1 MCRFFFFLKNILK
14 SCIFEM
20 NNFFPTNSHI
30 MMKIYPINFKSY
42 SFMVV
47 AMFLSVKLFS
57 QDIHFTQFFRN
68 PLQVSPGLS
77 GVFNGDTRLMFQ
89 ARNQWREIPVDYKTV
104 TLAFDTKLPS
114 FVEDNGFWSLNG
126 GLNYDLAGDSRLQQ
140 TGFFI
145 GGGYTKKFSPKVFGS
160 LGLNI
165 SGNQRGFDPGALLFD
180 RQYDPSIN
188 GVNASAPNGEGL
200 WDLSKIFFDAG
211 FGANIRIQADQ
222 TGQWVD
228 LLNKRSKLDV
238 GVGVHHLLSPNTSFF
253 PGAVSRIP
261 MRLNPYLMGVLQI
274 SNNIDITSN
283 LIYVTQAAYNE
294 WMASAGF
301 RVYLDKNPG
310 NTFAL
315 DLNVNYQKRE
325 IGNRIA
331 PSIEM
336 LYRNIRAGF
345 SYDINLTKTGVLP
358 TGQADPEI
366 FVHYIIK
373 KIPRF
378 RTVRVCPL
386 I

>member
-1 MCRFFFFLKNILK
+1 
-14 SCIFEM
+14 
-20 NNFFPTNSHI
+20 
-30 MMKIYPINFKSY
+30 MMKIYKKNSKLFSL
-42 SFMVV
+42 FWVL
-47 AMFLSVKLFS
+47 MFLSAKVIA

-77 GVFNGDTRLMFQ
+77 GVFNGDTRLMFH

-104 TLAFDTKLPS
+104 TLSFDTKLPS
-114 FVEDNGFWSLNG
+114 YLEDDKFWSLNG
-126 GLNYDLAGDSRLQQ
+126 GLTYDLAGDSRLQQ
-140 TGFFI
+140 TGIFV
-145 GGGYTKKFSPKVFGS
+145 GGGYTKKFSPKVFGTI
-160 LGLNI
+160 GLNL

-211 FGANIRIQADQ
+211 MGANIRIQADQ
-222 TGQWVD
+222 KGQLVD
-228 LLNKRSKLDV
+228 LLNKRSKVDI
-238 GVGVHHLLSPNTSFF
+238 GVGVHHLFSPNTSFF
-253 PGAVSRIP
+253 PNAVSKIP
-261 MRLNPYLMGVLQI
+261 MRLNPYVMGVLQV
-274 SNNIDITSN
+274 SNNIDLTTN
-283 LIYVTQAAYNE
+283 LIYVAQAVYNE

-310 NTFAL
+310 NTFAI
-315 DLNVNYQKRE
+315 DLNVNYQQRE

-336 LYRNIRAGF
+336 LYRNVRAGF
-345 SYDINLTKTGVLP
+345 SYDINLSKTGVLP

-366 FVHYIIK
+366 FVHYVIK

-378 RTVRVCPL
+378 KTVRVCPL

>member
-1 MCRFFFFLKNILK
+1 MGLKISL
-14 SCIFEM
+14 
-20 NNFFPTNSHI
+20 FPSNLHFMT
-30 MMKIYPINFKSY
+30 KIYLINLKSY
-42 SFMVV
+42 SFIWV
-47 AMFLSVKLFS
+47 AMLLSLKLIS

-68 PLQVSPGLS
+68 PLLVSPGLS

-140 TGFFI
+140 TGLFI
-145 GGGYTKKFSPKVFGS
+145 GGGYTKKFNPKVFGS
-160 LGLNI
+160 FGLNI

-222 TGQWVD
+222 TGQLVD
-228 LLNKRSKLDV
+228 LLNKRSKLDI
-238 GVGVHHLLSPNTSFF
+238 GVGVNHLLSPNTSFF
-253 PGAVSRIP
+253 PGAVSKIP

-274 SNNIDITSN
+274 SNNIDLTSN

-310 NTFAL
+310 NTFAI

-331 PSIEM
+331 PSLEM

-378 RTVRVCPL
+378 KTVRVCPL

>member
-1 MCRFFFFLKNILK
+1 MKKNYTIALKIH
-14 SCIFEM
+14 SCLAIA
-20 NNFFPTNSHI
+20 
-30 MMKIYPINFKSY
+30 
-42 SFMVV
+42 V
-47 AMFLSVKLFS
+47 FLSVKIFA

-68 PLQVSPGLS
+68 PLLVSPGLS

-114 FVEDNGFWSLNG
+114 YIEDNGFWSLNG

-140 TGFFI
+140 TGIFV
-145 GGGYTKKFSPKVFGS
+145 GGGYTKKLNRGVYGS
-160 LGLNI
+160 FGLNI

-188 GVNASAPNGEGL
+188 GVNAAAPNGEGL

-211 FGANIRIQADQ
+211 FGANIRIQEDK
-222 TGQWVD
+222 TGQVID
-228 LLNKRSKLDV
+228 LLKKRSTLDI
-238 GVGVHHLLSPNTSFF
+238 GVGLHHALSPNTSFF
-253 PGAVSRIP
+253 PDAVAKIP
-261 MRLNPYLMGVLQI
+261 IRLNPYVMGVLQV
-274 SNNIDITSN
+274 SNNIDLTAN
-283 LIYVTQAAYNE
+283 LIYVTQAAYRE
-294 WMASAGF
+294 WMASGGF

-310 NTFAL
+310 NTFAI
-315 DLNVNYQKRE
+315 DLNVHYQQRE

-331 PSIEM
+331 PAIEM

-345 SYDINLTKTGVLP
+345 SYDINMTKTGVLP
-358 TGQADPEI
+358 TGQSDPEI

-378 RTVRVCPL
+378 RTVRVCP
-386 I
+386 II

>member
-1 MCRFFFFLKNILK
+1 
-14 SCIFEM
+14 
-20 NNFFPTNSHI
+20 
-30 MMKIYPINFKSY
+30 MMKIYQINLKSY
-42 SFMVV
+42 SFILV
-47 AMFLSVKLFS
+47 AMFLSMKLAS

-68 PLQVSPGLS
+68 PLLVSPGLS
-77 GVFNGDTRLMFQ
+77 GVFNGDTRFMFQ

-104 TLAFDTKLPS
+104 TLSFDTKLPS
-114 FVEDNGFWSLNG
+114 FLEDDEFWSLNG

-165 SGNQRGFDPGALLFD
+165 SANQRGFDPGALLFD

-188 GVNASAPNGEGL
+188 GVNSSAPSGEGL
-200 WDLSKIFFDAG
+200 WDLSSVFFDAG
-211 FGANIRIQADQ
+211 LGANIRIQADQ
-222 TGQWVD
+222 TGQLVD
-228 LLNKRSKLDV
+228 FLNKRSKLDI
-238 GVGVHHLLSPNTSFF
+238 GVGVHHLLAPNTSFF
-253 PGAVSRIP
+253 PGSVSKIP
-261 MRLNPYLMGVLQI
+261 MRLNPYLMAVIQL
-274 SNNIDITSN
+274 SNNIDLTSN
-283 LIYVTQAAYNE
+283 LIYVTQAAYRE

-310 NTFAL
+310 NTFAI
-315 DLNVNYQKRE
+315 DLNINYQQRE

-331 PSIEM
+331 PSVEM

-358 TGQADPEI
+358 AGQADPEI

-378 RTVRVCPL
+378 KTIRVCPL